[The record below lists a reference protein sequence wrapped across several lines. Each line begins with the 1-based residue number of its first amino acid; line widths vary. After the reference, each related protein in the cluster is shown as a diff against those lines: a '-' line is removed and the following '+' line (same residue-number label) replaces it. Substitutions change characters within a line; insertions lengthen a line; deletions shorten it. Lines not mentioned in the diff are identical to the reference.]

1 MMRFLD
7 VFKWRE
13 VGSVSCAFW
22 AAMLGDQA
30 VNLVGQ
36 DSGLTARN
44 QPHGEVTAS
53 DQSPDRTRGDVQT
66 PRDPGLRNPL
76 ASSLELHEPPK
87 RTVICYQH
95 TRCSG
100 GSFPKRNL
108 AASFRAGTWFQQ
120 SGRLDRN
127 SHK

>member
-1 MMRFLD
+1 
-7 VFKWRE
+7 VSKWRE

-22 AAMLGDQA
+22 AAVLGDQA

-44 QPHGEVTAS
+44 PPHGELTAI

-87 RTVICYQH
+87 ELHLLSAYEM
-95 TRCSG
+95 
-100 GSFPKRNL
+100 F
-108 AASFRAGTWFQQ
+108 
-120 SGRLDRN
+120 GRLVPKTKSGSLMPCGDMVPPVRLVGQ
-127 SHK
+127 K

>member
-1 MMRFLD
+1 

-30 VNLVGQ
+30 VHLVGQ

-44 QPHGEVTAS
+44 QPHGEVTAIV
-53 DQSPDRTRGDVQT
+53 QAPDRSRGDVQT
-66 PRDPGLRNPL
+66 PRDPGQRNPQ

-87 RTVICYQH
+87 KNCPIRLAYAMLGRIVP
-95 TRCSG
+95 RMKSCSFLPG
-100 GSFPKRNL
+100 GDMVPPARSVGQNE
-108 AASFRAGTWFQQ
+108 
-120 SGRLDRN
+120 
-127 SHK
+127 